1 MRTVRKGP
9 RRGLARRNAYIT
21 KHYPLVEK
29 VAKRLARRL
38 PNHIALDELIS
49 AGAIGLIEA
58 AERFDPNRCHRFE
71 PFAEIRIRGAILDDL
86 RTRDTLS
93 RDMRRISNEL
103 RRASAEVANN
113 LGRTPEDA
121 EVADHMGVRVDE
133 VYARQMKLSGASVV
147 GLEDADPDFMEHRAD
162 DRSENPFDVA
172 ARRELFGRM
181 GAAIEALP
189 TAMQQVLSL
198 YYCEGLNLREIG
210 TVLGVTESR
219 VCQVHGEAT
228 RRLRATLGDAFFEEA
243 SA

>member
-9 RRGLARRNAYIT
+9 RRGVARRNAYVT
-21 KHYPLVEK
+21 KYYPLVEK

-58 AERFDPNRCHRFE
+58 AERFDPSRCHRFE

-162 DRSENPFDVA
+162 ERSENPFDIA

-189 TAMQQVLSL
+189 TPMQQVLSL